1 MSDTVRLAGWWWA
14 PCYRLG
20 RWMDGSPRVNAP
32 WSEAEVAL
40 LMRLVKEQGLGDW
53 QKKAD
58 MWQQEGGEERTAK
71 SIEGKW

>member
-1 MSDTVRLAGWWWA
+1 
-14 PCYRLG
+14 
-20 RWMDGSPRVNAP
+20 MDGSPRVNAP

>member
-1 MSDTVRLAGWWWA
+1 
-14 PCYRLG
+14 
-20 RWMDGSPRVNAP
+20 MDGKDGGPRVNAP
-32 WSEAEVAL
+32 WSEEEVAL

-58 MWQQEGGEERTAK
+58 LWQEEGGQERTAK